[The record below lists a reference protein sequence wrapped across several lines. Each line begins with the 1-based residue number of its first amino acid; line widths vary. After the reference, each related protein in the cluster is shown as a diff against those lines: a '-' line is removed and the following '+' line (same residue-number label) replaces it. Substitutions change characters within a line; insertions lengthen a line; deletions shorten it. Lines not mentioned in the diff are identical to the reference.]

1 MSIILKS
8 PKEIEIL
15 REGGKR
21 LSHVLDVVESAVR
34 PGVTTKELDTIAYNT
49 VIEMGD
55 TPAFLN
61 YQPYGADFPY
71 PATICLSTNDQIV
84 HGLPQEERI
93 LVEGDIIGLDMGIIH
108 GGLITD
114 SARTVGVGKVSEKA
128 QKLMDA
134 TKKSLEIGIAAIKI
148 GGHVGDVGYA
158 IEKFARPLKYGIVRE
173 LGGHGVG
180 REVHEDPYIPNFG
193 TKKGMGA
200 KWKVGMVVAIE
211 PMLNEGKRGI
221 VLDKDGYTYRTAD
234 KTLSAH
240 FEHTIAI
247 TKDGV
252 EVLTKHPKT

>member
-1 MSIILKS
+1 MAEK
-8 PKEIEIL
+8 
-15 REGGKR
+15 
-21 LSHVLDVVESAVR
+21 AVR
-34 PGVTTKELDTIAYNT
+34 PGITTKELDEIVYKT

-55 TPAFLN
+55 KPAFLN

-71 PATICLSTNDQIV
+71 PGSICLSVNDEIV
-84 HGLPQEERI
+84 HGLPKKSRV
-93 LVEGDIIGLDMGIIH
+93 LAEGDIIGLDMGIIH
-108 GGLITD
+108 EGLITD
-114 SARTVGVGKVSEKA
+114 SARTVAVGEISEKA

-134 TKKSLEIGIAAIKI
+134 TKKALEIGIDAIRI

-158 IEKFARPLKYGIVRE
+158 IEKFARPLKYGIVKE

-221 VLDKDGYTYRTAD
+221 VLDRDGYTYRTAD
-234 KTLSAH
+234 RSLSAH

-252 EVLTKHPKT
+252 EILTK

>member
-1 MSIILKS
+1 MPIIIKS

-21 LSHVLDVVESAVR
+21 LSHVLDVAEKAVR
-34 PGVTTKELDTIAYNT
+34 PGITTKELDEIVYKT

-55 TPAFLN
+55 KPAFLN

-71 PATICLSTNDQIV
+71 PGSICLSVNDEIV
-84 HGLPQEERI
+84 HGLPKKSRV
-93 LVEGDIIGLDMGIIH
+93 LAEGDIIGLDKGIIH
-108 GGLITD
+108 EGLITD
-114 SARTVGVGKVSEKA
+114 SARTVAVGEISEKA

-134 TKKSLEIGIAAIKI
+134 TKKALEIGIDAIRI

-158 IEKFARPLKYGIVRE
+158 IEKFARPLKYGIVKE

-221 VLDKDGYTYRTAD
+221 VLDRDGYTYRTAD
-234 KTLSAH
+234 RSLSAH

-252 EVLTKHPKT
+252 EILTK

>member
-1 MSIILKS
+1 MSIIIKS
-8 PKEIEIL
+8 QREIEIL

-21 LSHVLDVVESAVR
+21 LAHVLDVVEKAVR
-34 PGVTTKELDTIAYNT
+34 PGISTKELDEISLSATF
-49 VIEMGD
+49 EMGD
-55 TPAFLN
+55 KPAFLG

-71 PATICLSTNDQIV
+71 PGAICLSVNDEIV
-84 HGLPQEERI
+84 HGIPKSERI
-93 LVEGDIIGLDMGIIH
+93 LKEGDIIGLDMGIIH

-114 SARTVGVGKVSEKA
+114 SARTVAVGHISEKA

-134 TKKSLEIGIAAIKI
+134 TKHALEIGISAVRI
-148 GGHVGDVGYA
+148 GGHVGDIGYA
-158 IEKFARPLKYGIVRE
+158 IEQFVRPLKYGIVRE

-193 TKKGMGA
+193 VKKGIGA
-200 KWKVGMVVAIE
+200 KWKEGMVVAIE

-234 KTLSAH
+234 RSLSAH

-252 EVLTKHPKT
+252 EILTK